1 MRPAALL
8 LPLVMATA
16 ALTGC
21 TAMHRHGDHEGH
33 GHHDHAHHGGSPA
46 AHAKLEATRGHS
58 VSGMVMFHQE
68 EGGVF
73 MHARLS
79 GLTPGQEHGFHI
91 HEKGDCSSGDG
102 LSAGGHFNPA
112 GKPHGPQDAE
122 HHAGDLPALKADA
135 NGKADLRV
143 KLPGLGIGSG
153 VADIVG
159 RGLIVHAQPDD
170 YRTQPTGNS
179 GARVACAVI
188 ARMD

>member
-1 MRPAALL
+1 
-8 LPLVMATA
+8 
-16 ALTGC
+16 
-21 TAMHRHGDHEGH
+21 
-33 GHHDHAHHGGSPA
+33 
-46 AHAKLEATRGHS
+46 
-58 VSGMVMFHQE
+58 MVMFHQE

-135 NGKADLRV
+135 NGKADLR
-143 KLPGLGIGSG
+143 
-153 VADIVG
+153 IVG